1 MDSKNVK
8 KLEDPETQRVKLFA
22 RSVRLGGIE
31 PAGSGGWKASSGD
44 FICMPVLKRKVF
56 LVNKDDESDNLLV
69 EEVSANNPVGV
80 EIISRVSLSEM
91 FLERGIAL
99 KKNTLSKCTKN

>member
-31 PAGSGGWKASSGD
+31 PAGSGGW
-44 FICMPVLKRKVF
+44 
-56 LVNKDDESDNLLV
+56 N
-69 EEVSANNPVGV
+69 
-80 EIISRVSLSEM
+80 
-91 FLERGIAL
+91 
-99 KKNTLSKCTKN
+99 